1 MFVSQFSHHMFR
13 LFFSQYLFSS
23 FSPSFPPYSDSRVA
37 KAEVEIQQL
46 KDENRTVQ
54 QQDAKNGKR

>member
-1 MFVSQFSHHMFR
+1 M
-13 LFFSQYLFSS
+13 YLFSS

>member
-1 MFVSQFSHHMFR
+1 MFR
-13 LFFSQYLFSS
+13 LSFSTMHLFSS

-46 KDENRTVQ
+46 EDENRTVQ